1 MSVVSF
7 DSLASKLTQVM
18 LLRTEKKRKM
28 FCTTMGRKD
37 VRICQIRI
45 FQPMGRKVRMVG
57 LGKMRCALRSRVVRG
72 RFGDKD
78 EIVFIIF
85 HLGF

>member
-1 MSVVSF
+1 MSES
-7 DSLASKLTQVM
+7 AKL
-18 LLRTEKKRKM
+18 ESSN
-28 FCTTMGRKD
+28 
-37 VRICQIRI
+37 
-45 FQPMGRKVRMVG
+45 PWEEKVRMVG

-85 HLGF
+85 HLGFEMEQRQSNGLKYFNT

>member
-1 MSVVSF
+1 MSES
-7 DSLASKLTQVM
+7 AKL
-18 LLRTEKKRKM
+18 ESSN
-28 FCTTMGRKD
+28 
-37 VRICQIRI
+37 
-45 FQPMGRKVRMVG
+45 PWEEKVRMVG
-57 LGKMRCALRSRVVRG
+57 LGKMRCALSSRVVRG